1 MSIAEDERRKDEELD
16 RQALLAEQR
25 REEERLLQEEQQR
38 EKMVKIK
45 AVEGKI
51 NDLLRVL
58 NTNMVIS
65 RPMSLKYCSSFANFM
80 RCQDQL
86 KNSISFFI
94 TNLSKG
100 RGGTSPVVVMST
112 LCTGFHISSLALKG
126 SEMSYNTG
134 SRVMYV

>member
-51 NDLLRVL
+51 NEPLRVL
-58 NTNMVIS
+58 NTDY
-65 RPMSLKYCSSFANFM
+65 L
-80 RCQDQL
+80 
-86 KNSISFFI
+86 FI
-94 TNLSKG
+94 ILYFLSG
-100 RGGTSPVVVMST
+100 ATEI
-112 LCTGFHISSLALKG
+112 L
-126 SEMSYNTG
+126 
-134 SRVMYV
+134 